1 MSLAA
6 AATLACQVA
15 FAQVDPLQQK
25 VDVTLKDADLLIAL
39 NTLTIQTGIQF
50 VIEPGDKEYQRVT
63 LSLKDKTAEQAI
75 QYICNSAGA
84 HAVRDE
90 NGVFVIKFGTAEKA
104 VESVSAPL
112 VKAKKPVK
120 WAAIKLM
127 HSDAKDLYD
136 MITKGQYNSPD
147 NIFDEYKRTMDNQQ
161 MGFSNKNSIM
171 DLSNPNAHYAVP
183 VNGQVGSNSPEY
195 NNSGNGISLPGE
207 SSNQRGGAG
216 GQPNGGGGG
225 GGGGGQ
231 PGGQPGGG
239 GGDSGGIAITPG
251 EGLLEGIEGLDRV
264 YYDPTRNEFVVQGTQ
279 SAIDELRG
287 IIEMFDRAPEQVL
300 VDVQFVTSSN
310 SLDKSLGIDWLYQRG
325 TIFAGN
331 RPGTFARTNDP
342 IFLNY
347 ATGNLQTRLRTLL
360 TEGYG
365 KSVSNPSVRTLNNQ
379 RATFVAAVQTTIFIN
394 QVVGTNG
401 GIIITPQPQSLTSTS
416 ILNVRPR
423 INGDR
428 TITMGLAPQI
438 SEFGQLR
445 RGPDGSEI
453 PDVLTQSISVVVRLK
468 DGETIAIGGLTR
480 KSDNFSR
487 SKIPVLGDLPII
499 GQLFQGRNSQ
509 QSTQE
514 LTIFVTAKIIDE
526 DFLGIGP

>member
-1 MSLAA
+1 MGLVA
-6 AATLACQVA
+6 AATLAFQVA
-15 FAQVDPLQQK
+15 FAQADPLQQK
-25 VDVTLKDADLLIAL
+25 VDVNLKDADLLAAL
-39 NTLTIQTGIQF
+39 NILTLQTGIQF
-50 VIEPGDKEYQRVT
+50 VIEPSDKEYHRIT
-63 LSLKDKTAEQAI
+63 LALKGQTAEQAI

-84 HAVRDE
+84 HAMRDE
-90 NGVFVIKFGTAEKA
+90 NGVFVIKFGKAERA
-104 VESVSAPL
+104 VESEASPL

-120 WAAIKLM
+120 WSAIKLM
-127 HSDAKDLYD
+127 HSDSKDLFD
-136 MITKGQYNSPD
+136 MISKGQYNSPD
-147 NIFDEYKRTMDNQQ
+147 NIFEEYQRTSGGTFS
-161 MGFSNKNSIM
+161 GFAKNSIV
-171 DLSNPNAHYAVP
+171 DLSNPNAYAVP
-183 VNGQVGSNSPEY
+183 VNQAINAPTTEAT
-195 NNSGNGISLPGE
+195 NGITLPGE
-207 SSNQRGGAG
+207 SSNQRPGGGGGGGGAAGG
-216 GQPNGGGGG
+216 GQPG

-231 PGGQPGGG
+231 PGGG
-239 GGDSGGIAITPG
+239 GGDGGININPG

-279 SAIDELRG
+279 DAIDALRG
-287 IIEMFDRAPEQVL
+287 IIEMFDKAPEQVL
-300 VDVQFVTSSN
+300 IDVQFVTSSN

-365 KSVSNPSVRTLNNQ
+365 KAVSNPSVRTLNNQ
-379 RATFVAAVQTTIFIN
+379 RAVFQANVQTTIFVN

-401 GIIITPQPQSLTSTS
+401 GIIITPVPQFMNSNSFLD
-416 ILNVRPR
+416 VRPR

-428 TITMGLAPQI
+428 TITMGLSPQI

-445 RGPDGSEI
+445 RGPDGTEI
-453 PDVLTQSISVVVRLK
+453 PDILTQSVQAVVRLK